1 MECYQTLLGMA
12 KILLGPEC
20 GLGLKDGKQGSS
32 ETKRDTKLL
41 E

>member
-12 KILLGPEC
+12 KNLLGPEC
-20 GLGLKDGKQGSS
+20 GLGLKDGKRGSN